1 MWFQLQKVNCKQSPE
16 RRRNANLG
24 LSGKSCVTVGVP
36 LFPMQTSALACCHY
50 NSGVSVIVGVPP
62 AAQKITFDPMLIFT
76 GRTWKGCVFGGKG
89 LERSDLTGLG
99 NLQVTWNEIAYV

>member
-1 MWFQLQKVNCKQSPE
+1 M
-16 RRRNANLG
+16 
-24 LSGKSCVTVGVP
+24 
-36 LFPMQTSALACCHY
+36 
-50 NSGVSVIVGVPP
+50 IVGVPP